1 VVVFVLIMGAWSISL
16 LINKR
21 KAGVLKNYI
30 KKQFPDLPENGPILI
45 AKQKSK
51 KVMADI
57 ALIVNEI
64 KKELILVFA
73 DKGKEINHKIFPFKD
88 LSDVK
93 PSDTILERGI
103 FPKTYSYEK
112 TMMIKFK
119 DGSAYSFILEGI
131 SDRYGEGRGSDLV
144 RNIFDPWE
152 EKLNEIIK

>member
-1 VVVFVLIMGAWSISL
+1 MLNL
-16 LINKR
+16 
-21 KAGVLKNYI
+21 
-30 KKQFPDLPENGPILI
+30 Q
-45 AKQKSK
+45 
-51 KVMADI
+51 
-57 ALIVNEI
+57 
-64 KKELILVFA
+64 
-73 DKGKEINHKIFPFKD
+73 
-88 LSDVK
+88 
-93 PSDTILERGI
+93 TILERGI